1 MLHFNACYF
10 LISVNS
16 KHLFFFKNIFLR
28 NVCGSA
34 NITQNSLLMRPTSS
48 IQIHT
53 IMHTYPPI
61 FTPSGIGLS
70 GRYMYTNS
78 TTGSLYTAY
87 VAWSSKANKARG
99 NYSMIARRN
108 TSNINYLEDHFVE
121 KNDIWSIM
129 VIIYF
134 SAVS

>member
-1 MLHFNACYF
+1 
-10 LISVNS
+10 
-16 KHLFFFKNIFLR
+16 
-28 NVCGSA
+28 
-34 NITQNSLLMRPTSS
+34 
-48 IQIHT
+48 
-53 IMHTYPPI
+53 MHTYPPI
-61 FTPSGIGLS
+61 YTPNGIGLS
-70 GRYMYTNS
+70 GRYTYTNS

-87 VAWSSKANKARG
+87 LAWSSKVNKARG